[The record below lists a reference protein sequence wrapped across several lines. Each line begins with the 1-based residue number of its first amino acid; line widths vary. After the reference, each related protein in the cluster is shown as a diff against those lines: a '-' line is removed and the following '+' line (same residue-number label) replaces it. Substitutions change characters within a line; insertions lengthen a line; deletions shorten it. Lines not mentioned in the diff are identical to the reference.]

1 MCYSL
6 GTIEVTDRIQFKSV
20 LSQYAEW
27 ILNKVAKTFKETFV
41 KLRKHK
47 SKVQKNFLEGQ
58 IICQLGNLANLAKL
72 PG

>member
-27 ILNKVAKTFKETFV
+27 ILNKVAKIFNDTFV
-41 KLRKHK
+41 KLGKHK
-47 SKVQKNFLEGQ
+47 SKVQKIFPVGHKS
-58 IICQLGNLANLAKL
+58 AS
-72 PG
+72 